1 MKVERTES
9 PTIKEIRGHTVTLTW
24 FLLLTG
30 CPAAFFLAFT
40 SFIFFLSSNVPKT
53 SIPASFQL
61 CPYTPIEK
69 KKTTESTPL
78 SLACLV
84 QIISGNGDFLASQ
97 RYVSSLYPH
106 CLLVDAQQI
115 LKEID
120 CIYFL
125 VILCEN

>member
-1 MKVERTES
+1 MKVERIES

-40 SFIFFLSSNVPKT
+40 SFIFFLNSNVPKT
-53 SIPASFQL
+53 SIPASFLL
-61 CPYTPIEK
+61 CPYTPIEEK
-69 KKTTESTPL
+69 KNKTESTPL

-97 RYVSSLYPH
+97 RYVSSLYRMSHFPLTA
-106 CLLVDAQQI
+106 CWLMPI
-115 LKEID
+115 K
-120 CIYFL
+120 Y
-125 VILCEN
+125 